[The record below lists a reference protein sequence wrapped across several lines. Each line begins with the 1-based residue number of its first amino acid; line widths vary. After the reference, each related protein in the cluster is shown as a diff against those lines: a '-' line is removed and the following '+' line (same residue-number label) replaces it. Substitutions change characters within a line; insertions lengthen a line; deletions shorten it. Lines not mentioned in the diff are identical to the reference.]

1 MIGILQI
8 LTIPAHDSREKLSL
22 IVKIVTDSTA
32 DLPEDLVNELGV
44 TVVPCYVC
52 FGKDLYR
59 DRVDISE
66 DDFYK
71 RLLQDSTFPT
81 TTQPT
86 VEDFAKVY
94 RELSSKADAIIS
106 IHISKKLSGTCN
118 SALQG
123 KKLVENVCPIEVVDS
138 ETTTMALGLTVVAA
152 AAIAKRGNSMQ
163 QMLDDIR
170 QVVPDVQLFVLFD
183 TLKYLAKGGR
193 IGKAKSLLGSLLSVK
208 PILKI
213 KDGEFVPVVQMRS
226 RAKGMEKLF
235 DLAREVGNIEDLAIT
250 YSTTPDD
257 ARALADQINSTLH
270 PKQVR
275 VARVGAVLGVHG
287 GPGVIAMAFR
297 TRSL

>member
-1 MIGILQI
+1 M
-8 LTIPAHDSREKLSL
+8 

-32 DLPEDLVNELGV
+32 DLPEELVNELGI
-44 TVVPCYVC
+44 TVVPLYVC

-71 RLLQDSTFPT
+71 RLLQGSMYPT

-94 RELSSKADAIIS
+94 RELSSKADLIIS
-106 IHISKKLSGTCN
+106 IHISEKLSGTCN

-123 KKLVENVCPIEVVDS
+123 KKLVEHGCPIEVVDS
-138 ETTTMALGLTVVAA
+138 KTTSMALGLIVVAA
-152 AAIAKRGNSMQ
+152 ATIAKGGNSIQ
-163 QMLDDIR
+163 QILDDIR
-170 QVVPDVQLFVLFD
+170 QLVSDTQLFVLFD

-193 IGKAKSLLGSLLSVK
+193 IGKARSLLGSLLSVK

-213 KDGEFVPVVQMRS
+213 KDGEFVPVIQVRS
-226 RAKGMEKLF
+226 RAKGLEKLL
-235 DLAREVGNIEDLAIT
+235 DLAREAGNIEDLAIT
-250 YSTTPDD
+250 YTTIPDD
-257 ARALADQINSTLH
+257 ARALADRINSTLH
-270 PKQVR
+270 SKQVI

-287 GPGVIAMAFR
+287 GPGAIAMAFR
-297 TRSL
+297 TKRL